1 MNLKATDDRLP
12 GGGRRIRK
20 ARVANSLHQLFLGEN
35 GGLPAVL
42 NLRENRF
49 CLRRQ
54 RCPIRDVAVWRR
66 RLVATQDALTKRSFH
81 RKIILMARI
90 TVEDCL
96 EKIPNRFELVLGA
109 AKRAKQLLK
118 GARPLV
124 ETDNKEVVTAL
135 REIAAGKV
143 SIERPEET

>member
-1 MNLKATDDRLP
+1 MGARRDAGREVVRRPGDRPPPLL
-12 GGGRRIRK
+12 
-20 ARVANSLHQLFLGEN
+20 A
-35 GGLPAVL
+35 
-42 NLRENRF
+42 
-49 CLRRQ
+49 
-54 RCPIRDVAVWRR
+54 
-66 RLVATQDALTKRSFH
+66 DALTKRPFH

-96 EKIPNRFELVLGA
+96 EQIPNRFELVLGA

-143 SIERPEET
+143 SIERPEEV